1 MLTKKELAD
10 IKALQQVCEQDGG
23 FQLKLN
29 FDMLENRTGN
39 RQEDFFHFEDGQL
52 VGFLGSYGFG
62 KKIELCG
69 MVHPNYRRRGI
80 FSRLLKMGI
89 DEAKKHQAETIL
101 LNAPKSSSSAQE
113 FLKTIPCSFSF
124 AEYQMKW
131 HPTQLVEDEGITVRP
146 AVTKEDEEA
155 EIQLDI
161 HSFGFS
167 EQQARDFAEMIR
179 EYSSDQRLI
188 IEANGK
194 TAGKMR
200 VSELNGEAWI
210 YGFAVYPELQGKGI
224 GRKALS
230 KVVKME
236 QQKGLSIFLEVEA
249 KNAHALRLYESCGF
263 KSYQA
268 QDYYLYTK

>member
-161 HSFGFS
+161 RSFGFS